1 MEVNGIE
8 QKNNKEKS
16 PKTKIWL
23 FEKVN
28 KIEALLSLEKIKLQ
42 TDWSGKRE
50 DMNFHCQDDEDD
62 IIKDS
67 THIKRMR
74 EYYE

>member
-1 MEVNGIE
+1 MRMEVNGIE

-42 TDWSGKRE
+42 TD
-50 DMNFHCQDDEDD
+50 
-62 IIKDS
+62 
-67 THIKRMR
+67 
-74 EYYE
+74 